1 MNDLMIFRNSIFG
14 SVRAIE
20 VNGDPWFVAVD
31 VCRALEIGNTSQAL
45 SRLDADEKGVISNDT
60 PGGKQEMS
68 IVNEPGLY
76 TLVLGSRK
84 DEAKGFK
91 RWITHEVIPS
101 IRKTGKYELGNQIP
115 RTLPEALR
123 AYADEVEKNERLALE
138 NAEMKPKAEFADA
151 ITASKTTILV
161 GDFAKILKQNG
172 IDTGQNRLFKWFVD
186 NHYLF
191 KRNGQ
196 YVPTQRAMEKKLFE
210 VDSKPVQI
218 GDETQIKHTVRIT
231 PKGQQYFIDKFI
243 REKEIAV

>member
-1 MNDLMIFRNSIFG
+1 MNELSLL
-14 SVRAIE
+14 IE
-20 VNGDPWFVAVD
+20 VNFDNQTVSA
-31 VCRALEIGNTSQAL
+31 RSLYKKLEVKY
-45 SRLDADEKGVISNDT
+45 D
-60 PGGKQEMS
+60 
-68 IVNEPGLY
+68 
-76 TLVLGSRK
+76 
-84 DEAKGFK
+84 FK
-91 RWITHEVIPS
+91 RWVETNFKQFIENKDYFGGHTDVM
-101 IRKTGKYELGNQIP
+101 GNQYGGVQTILDYDLTINMAEHLCLMSQTEKGMEC
-115 RTLPEALR
+115 RQYLINLREAWNTPEMVYAR
-123 AYADEVEKNERLALE
+123 AIKFADRQIAELNSKVMRLAME
-138 NAEMKPKAEFADA
+138 NEEMKPKAEFADA